1 MKDIHD
7 IKSPIELFYNY
18 LPFILISTSLL
29 TLLIIFT
36 YLTLRKRK
44 PVKTLNEQVKV
55 NKRLNSKELAISE
68 LEKIKKERLIELDRY
83 QAFYNRL
90 TTIVKNYLI
99 SEYNINLE
107 SKTTTE
113 IINDIN
119 NLDINNQSKLN
130 FEKCLK
136 TYDYAKYSGYKLENQ
151 TMYDDF
157 DQTNILFKT
166 I

>member
-1 MKDIHD
+1 MRDIHD

-18 LPFILISTSLL
+18 LPIILIFVSLL
-29 TLLIIFT
+29 TLLIVFT
-36 YLTLRKRK
+36 YLTLKKRE
-44 PVKTLNEQVKV
+44 PVETLDKQIKI
-55 NKRLNSKELAISE
+55 NKKLNSKEIAISE
-68 LEKIKKERLIELDRY
+68 LEKIKKEKLIELDRY

-90 TTIVKNYLI
+90 TNIVKNYLI
-99 SEYNINLE
+99 AEYNIDLE

-113 IINDIN
+113 IISDIN
-119 NLDINNQSKLN
+119 KLEINNQVKSN
-130 FEKCLK
+130 FEKCLRN
-136 TYDYAKYSGYKLENQ
+136 YDYAKYSGYKVENQ